1 MEEADQL
8 CERLAIID
16 QGQIVAEGS
25 PADLKRQI
33 GDDVVRVSLG
43 ESAGQD
49 IYEKA
54 SALVAEQTYVSGN
67 SLDEE
72 GLVVNVRD
80 GETSG
85 PALLKLLIENNIE
98 IAKLGISRPTLDD
111 VFLTYTGRTI
121 RHDEGGGDE
130 FAQSLRP
137 WIGLRGRR

>member
-1 MEEADQL
+1 M
-8 CERLAIID
+8 
-16 QGQIVAEGS
+16 AEGA
-25 PADLKRQI
+25 PGELKREI

-43 ESAGQD
+43 ESAGQEV
-49 IYEKA
+49 YEKA
-54 SALVAEQTYVSGN
+54 SALVAGQSYVSGN

-85 PALLKLLIENNIE
+85 PALLKLLIENDIE
-98 IAKLGISRPTLDD
+98 IAKLAVSQPTLDD

-121 RHDEGGGDE
+121 RHDDGGGDE

-137 WIGLRGRR
+137 WLGLRGRQ